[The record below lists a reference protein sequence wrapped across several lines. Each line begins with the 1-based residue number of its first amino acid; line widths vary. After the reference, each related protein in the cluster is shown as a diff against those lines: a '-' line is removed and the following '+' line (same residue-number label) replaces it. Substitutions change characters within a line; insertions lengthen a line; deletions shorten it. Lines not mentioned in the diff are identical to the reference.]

1 MKKFGEDIQMTA
13 NSYGFLKT
21 TFGAA
26 TVLAAGLIVASCVA
40 QRTTPEQVESSKP
53 TVTYKYHNDEELI
66 QTNQSAATFCNQY
79 RLAPQA
85 ASFAN
90 DPDGSK
96 VVVYECVG
104 ASMPAP
110 QPPMN
115 PNLIYSYRTDQ
126 ELLNASRSAQIYCMN
141 IGSQQ
146 VISNIVTNTDGS
158 RTVTFQCRR

>member
-1 MKKFGEDIQMTA
+1 MTA
-13 NSYGFLKT
+13 NSYRFLKT
-21 TFGAA
+21 TLGAA
-26 TVLAAGLIVASCVA
+26 TVLAAGLIVASCVVQQPA
-40 QRTTPEQVESSKP
+40 PEQVGSSRP
-53 TVTYKYHNDEELI
+53 TVTYKYHSDEELI
-66 QTNQSAATFCNQY
+66 QVNQRAATFCNQY
-79 RLAPQA
+79 NFAPRPE
-85 ASFAN
+85 SFSN

-96 VVVYECVG
+96 VVVFECVP
-104 ASMPAP
+104 STMPAP

-126 ELLNASRSAQIYCMN
+126 ELLNASRSAQVYCMN

>member
-1 MKKFGEDIQMTA
+1 MTA
-13 NSYGFLKT
+13 NSRGYLKT
-21 TFGAA
+21 TVGAA

-40 QRTTPEQVESSKP
+40 QRSAPEQVESSRP
-53 TVTYKYHNDEELI
+53 TVTYKYRNDEELI
-66 QTNQSAATFCNQY
+66 QANQRAVTFCQQY
-79 RLAPQA
+79 DFAPRPE
-85 ASFAN
+85 SFSN

-96 VVVYECVG
+96 VVVFECVPS
-104 ASMPAP
+104 SMPAP

>member
-1 MKKFGEDIQMTA
+1 MTVNLYSYLKKTV
-13 NSYGFLKT
+13 
-21 TFGAA
+21 GAA
-26 TVLAAGLIVASCVA
+26 TVLAAGLAVASCVA
-40 QRTTPEQVESSKP
+40 QQSVPAAEQVESSRP

-66 QTNQSAATFCNQY
+66 QSNQRAATFCSQY
-79 RLAPQA
+79 QLAPQTT
-85 ASFAN
+85 SFAN

-96 VVVYECVG
+96 VVVFECV
-104 ASMPAP
+104 AATMPAP

-146 VISNIVTNTDGS
+146 VISSIVTNANGT
-158 RTVTFQCRR
+158 RTVTFQCSRV

>member
-1 MKKFGEDIQMTA
+1 MSA
-13 NSYGFLKT
+13 NSRGYLKT
-21 TFGAA
+21 TVGAA

-40 QRTTPEQVESSKP
+40 QRSVPEQVESSRP
-53 TVTYKYHNDEELI
+53 TVTYKYRNDEELI
-66 QTNQSAATFCNQY
+66 QANQRAVTFCQQY
-79 RLAPQA
+79 DFAPRPE
-85 ASFAN
+85 SFSN
-90 DPDGSK
+90 EPDGSK
-96 VVVYECVG
+96 VVVFECVPS
-104 ASMPAP
+104 SMPAP

-146 VISNIVTNTDGS
+146 VVSNIVTNTDGS